1 MTKKESSTAVVEKT
15 QTTALSADLADML
28 LADAG
33 AGTDNITMDECSLP
47 ILGFVQSGS
56 KIRKSSEPCYNPD
69 AKEGQIYDNVS
80 YQTHDKILISVAAF
94 KKTYVEWTPGTKGTF
109 VAEHDPNSEVVTSAT
124 TVETIENG
132 SPVKRLQTELGN
144 VLNETYSYVV
154 TYKDADGNIK
164 NGILPLKRTMISVA
178 RKFNTLTRT
187 IKATVNGVKIA
198 PPLYAMQFELT
209 TAPKSNDKGD
219 WVVPK
224 FEYKGLIDDP
234 EFLVAAKDLFTI
246 AQSQNVTGIADDDL
260 A

>member
-33 AGTDNITMDECSLP
+33 AGTENISMDECSLP

-56 KIRKSSEPCYNPD
+56 KIRKSSETCYNAD

-80 YQTHDKILISVAAF
+80 YAVNDKLLISIAAF
-94 KKTYVEWTPGTKGTF
+94 KKTFVEWTPGTKGTF
-109 VAEHDPNSEVVTSAT
+109 VAEHAPDSEAVTSAT
-124 TVETIENG
+124 LVETIENG

-154 TYKDADGNIK
+154 TYKDADDNIK
-164 NGILPLKRTMISVA
+164 SGILPLKRTMISVA
-178 RKFNTLTRT
+178 KKLNTLTKT
-187 IKATVNGVKIA
+187 IKETVNGIKIS
-198 PPLYAMQFELT
+198 PPLYAMQFELS
-209 TAPKSNDKGD
+209 TAPKSNDRGD

-224 FEYKGLIDDP
+224 FEYKGLISDP
-234 EFLVAAKDLFTI
+234 EFLAAAKDLFEI
-246 AQSQNVTGIADDDL
+246 AKSQNVVGVADDDL